1 MLGTMKTARRFAP
14 DPNVRTSET
23 HPIHVDWLPLRGR
36 SLARVGMTLAPGK
49 RCASISGIRW
59 ERNLR
64 ADFGEL
70 RRLGVHQLVTLMQ
83 DKDFTKIHVSPS
95 AFVGMAIQHGIVVD
109 VFPVPDGTVMKPA
122 EVREARKLIARV
134 RHDKL
139 PVAIHCVGG
148 LGRTG
153 FLAGILL
160 REDGFT
166 IAQTFGIL
174 RELRGEHCPETPDQ
188 REALLHYRPR
198 SGP

>member
-1 MLGTMKTARRFAP
+1 MKQAQRFAP

-36 SLARVGMTLAPGK
+36 SLARVGMTFAPGK
-49 RCASISGIRW
+49 RCFSMFPPGLRW

-64 ADFGEL
+64 ADFEEL
-70 RRLGVHQLVTLMQ
+70 QRIGVRQLITLMQ
-83 DKDFTKIHVSPS
+83 DYDFRKIQVTPS
-95 AFVGMAIQHGIVVD
+95 AFGGMAVQHGISVD
-109 VFPVPDGTVMKPA
+109 VFPVQDGTVMKA
-122 EVREARKLIARV
+122 ADVRAARKVIARA
-134 RHDKL
+134 RKDKL

-153 FLAGILL
+153 YLAGILL
-160 REDGFT
+160 REDGHT

-174 RELRGEHCPETPDQ
+174 RALRGEHCPETPDQ

-198 SGP
+198 TGP